1 MKGGFASE
9 QGRGKTS
16 KKAIPSDFAL
26 IELKRGPINLLDI
39 GIERCRTL
47 DNQEN
52 ENGVIKNMNGSIK
65 KSGIQAAMQ
74 ERETELEKYLELV
87 QSRANQA
94 PDGYLKISRTKK
106 VQYYKVTK
114 DTEPNGI
121 YLQKNDMDVICS
133 LAQKE
138 YDRKVILAMQ
148 KELTQIRKMIKTY
161 SEDGIRKIY
170 DNYIAERKELIEPVE
185 LSDEA
190 YARKWINQ
198 EYKKKDIGNAIN
210 IYQTEGEDLVRSKS
224 ELIIANKLKKL
235 KIPYRYEAELTLKD
249 GTILHPDFTVLNV
262 RERKT
267 YFFEHLGMMD
277 NAEYLEHAMDR
288 ITRYEKNGIFPG
300 KQLIL
305 SHESSSRPLDPVLVE
320 AIIREYLM

>member
-1 MKGGFASE
+1 
-9 QGRGKTS
+9 
-16 KKAIPSDFAL
+16 
-26 IELKRGPINLLDI
+26 
-39 GIERCRTL
+39 
-47 DNQEN
+47 
-52 ENGVIKNMNGSIK
+52 MNGSIK

-235 KIPYRYEAELTLKD
+235 KIP
-249 GTILHPDFTVLNV
+249 G
-262 RERKT
+262 
-267 YFFEHLGMMD
+267 
-277 NAEYLEHAMDR
+277 
-288 ITRYEKNGIFPG
+288 TRYGQNY
-300 KQLIL
+300 
-305 SHESSSRPLDPVLVE
+305 
-320 AIIREYLM
+320 AI